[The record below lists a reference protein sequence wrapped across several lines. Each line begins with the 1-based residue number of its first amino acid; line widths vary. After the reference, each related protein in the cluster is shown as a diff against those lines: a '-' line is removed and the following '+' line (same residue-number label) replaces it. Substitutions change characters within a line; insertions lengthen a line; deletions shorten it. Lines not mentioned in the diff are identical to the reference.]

1 MIKGRGKKFEVDLHK
16 DVQEIAGP
24 EPTGEAVAY
33 SVALDG
39 RKLAVCTAK
48 GGVHVCVVPSGGHAP
63 RLSKNLDPH
72 SSSCSDVCL
81 VDEDKLVVSGGLD
94 GKVAV
99 ADDALATGYEE
110 PTEGV
115 QGKFVRLRDV
125 NVVRAEEEAEAA
137 HQDQAQSY
145 ECAPVAY

>member
-48 GGVHVCVVPSGGHAP
+48 GGVHVCVVPSGWACP
-63 RLSKNLDPH
+63 EI
-72 SSSCSDVCL
+72 V
-81 VDEDKLVVSGGLD
+81 
-94 GKVAV
+94 
-99 ADDALATGYEE
+99 EE
-110 PTEGV
+110 PGSP
-115 QGKFVRLRDV
+115 F
-125 NVVRAEEEAEAA
+125 
-137 HQDQAQSY
+137 
-145 ECAPVAY
+145 APHVPMYVWWMKIN